1 MTNTGFLEGVTN
13 YPDGSIILSGW
24 TYASLVTVALRSA
37 HIQNSP
43 LLLNVRPDSPRFDLT
58 GEPRAGFHV
67 RIAPQL
73 IELLPGDTTVE
84 VLADGHPLPA
94 FGAGLDRIAGGSTD
108 GTMLGERL
116 DAGWRWHP
124 KSGQLYLPISAWSDE
139 RRNAT
144 LDLLVDVG
152 EVSQGR
158 LLAACGTLL
167 GTIRSGTLIPHDDD
181 VDVAAHIA
189 ASSLEEFVTEW
200 VGVIRHTTTELD
212 LECRFTDDHFHPFLY
227 RGEAHVDCW
236 PVWLQPGG
244 GYLDNH
250 ALGRLAGFDLTRAV
264 LEGRAIWIP
273 LQSTAILEH
282 CYGPDYLTPNPSWRP
297 ERQFATHERFRAAHA
312 FRAQVNIEMKKHLRI
327 AGCPR

>member
-1 MTNTGFLEGVTN
+1 
-13 YPDGSIILSGW
+13 
-24 TYASLVTVALRSA
+24 VTVALRSA
-37 HIQNSP
+37 QIQNGP
-43 LLLNVRPDSPRFDLT
+43 LLLTVQPDVPRSDLA

-73 IELLPGDTTVE
+73 IDLLPRDTTVE
-84 VLADGHPLPA
+84 VLADSYPLPA
-94 FGAGLDRIAGGSTD
+94 FGVGHDRITGGSTD
-108 GTMLGERL
+108 GTMLDELL
-116 DAGWRWHP
+116 DTGWRWHP
-124 KSGQLYLPISAWSDE
+124 KSGQLYLPIAAWSDE

-158 LLAACGTLL
+158 LSAACGTLL
-167 GTIRSGTLIPHDDD
+167 GTIRNGSLIPHDDD

-200 VGVIRHTTTELD
+200 VGIIRATANALD
-212 LECRFTDDHFHPFLY
+212 LECRFHDDLFHPFLY
-227 RGEAHVDCW
+227 RGQAHLDCW

-244 GYLDNH
+244 GYLDTH
-250 ALGRLAGFDLTRAV
+250 AQGRLASFSLTRAV

-273 LQSTAILEH
+273 QQSTEILEH

-297 ERQFATHERFRAAHA
+297 ERQYSTHDRFRAAVA
-312 FRAQVNIEMKKHLRI
+312 FREQINQRMKKHLRL